1 MARHSWLVALCTVFP
16 MAFAGA
22 TSQLQAAAPSTQAS
36 PQSPAQPAVQAS
48 ATDAKTSLIRSL
60 LVDKEFPLTGFK
72 WGGQLMYD
80 FPLNNEPGN
89 SEITLRRA
97 QLGIWKTFSK
107 NWAFKLTALYNTGT
121 WQVNDNYVLYS
132 GWKTAVLQL
141 GVFSPPVSLEYLNNF
156 AGLTFMERNLAVYAL
171 SEKHMGGLSVL
182 KRTGT
187 SIFQGGVF
195 FFTPKE
201 DDTASSGQALVM
213 RYVHSPIEIDGRT
226 GIHLGGSFSYRINA
240 RDDQTEFKTRPEVYF
255 TNDKFVDAGTISGT
269 NHILRAGL
277 EATRTVGRFSW
288 QTEVLS
294 AHIQREGYSDIGF
307 RGAYAQASWFLTNDS
322 RNYTAGSGIYATVEP
337 REPVFKGGKGALELA
352 ARVSWVDLTDQDITG
367 GEESNVSLGLNWY
380 LNEQIRVM
388 TNLIKVL
395 NVDRP
400 GNEYDGEDPWIF
412 GLRLQWVLE

>member
-1 MARHSWLVALCTVFP
+1 MAGNGFRGSDRAVAS
-16 MAFAGA
+16 GWR
-22 TSQLQAAAPSTQAS
+22 SHGSH
-36 PQSPAQPAVQAS
+36 PQSSSQTAVQAP
-48 ATDAKTSLIRSL
+48 ATDAKTSYIRSL

-80 FPLNNEPGN
+80 FPLNNEP
-89 SEITLRRA
+89 SDAEITLRRA
-97 QLGIWKTFSK
+97 QLAVWKTFSP
-107 NWAFKLTALYNTGT
+107 NWSFKLTALYNTGT
-121 WQVNDNYVLYS
+121 WQVNDNYLLYS

-156 AGLTFMERNLAVYAL
+156 SGLTFMERNLAVYAL
-171 SEKHMGGLSVL
+171 SEKKMGGLGVL
-182 KRTGT
+182 KRTST
-187 SIFQGGVF
+187 SIFQGGLF

-213 RYVHSPIEIDGRT
+213 RYVYSPIHVDGRT

-240 RDDQTEFKTRPEVYF
+240 TDDQTEFKTRPEVYF
-255 TNDKFVDAGTISGT
+255 TNDKFVDAGTISGS

-277 EATRTVGRFSW
+277 EATRIVGRFSW

-294 AHIQREGYSDIGF
+294 AHIQRDGYSDIGF
-307 RGAYAQASWFLTNDS
+307 KGAYAQASWFLTDDS
-322 RNYTAGSGIYATVEP
+322 RNYNAGSGIYEAVSP
-337 REPVFKGGKGALELA
+337 KEPVFKGGKGAFELA
-352 ARVSWVDLTDQDITG
+352 ARVSYVDLTDKDING
-367 GEESNVSLGLNWY
+367 GKESNISLGLNWY
-380 LNEQIRVM
+380 LNDQLRVM

-400 GNEYDGEDPWIF
+400 GNEFDGEDPWIF